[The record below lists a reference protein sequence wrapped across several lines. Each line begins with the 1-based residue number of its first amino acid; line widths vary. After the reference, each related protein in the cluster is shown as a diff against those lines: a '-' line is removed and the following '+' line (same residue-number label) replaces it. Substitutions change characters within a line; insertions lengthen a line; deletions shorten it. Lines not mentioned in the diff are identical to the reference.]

1 MVSRQL
7 WRTLIITARLFTRY
21 ESDYGVCHELSP
33 TLGRKIPQGRLWKLC
48 AFSSKRKS
56 TQKLEGPPPVVH
68 AAALPTQALPWSGD
82 DGLSQPRAVI
92 FARGT
97 RSNRKLRRQTLVL
110 KRRLRHLPRFHTL
123 HRTRNS
129 MTLLGPGKATHSP
142 FSIPCC
148 TPYARITV
156 VRCNGLSQPGAAI
169 LP

>member
-33 TLGRKIPQGRLWKLC
+33 RSDEKYRKDACGKLC

-97 RSNRKLRRQTLVL
+97 RSNRKIRRKTLAL
-110 KRRLRHLPRFHTL
+110 KRRLRHLPCFHTL

-129 MTLLGPGKATHSP
+129 MTLLGPGKATQSP

-156 VRCNGLSQPGAAI
+156 VRC
-169 LP
+169 